1 MNSPQQTV
9 TSLALVRSEINKRE
23 LSTLV
28 DHPFVIG
35 QLSTYFGNSE
45 KANSIIKQ
53 FKINY
58 MVLVSDPD
66 IKKTLAG
73 CDHFSM
79 VQSLIALSK
88 DNLSLLPSDQESCI
102 VKFGGKVKGIPMW
115 RGKLKRMQEKGVV
128 RYINYFEIRYSSD
141 GFIDKGNGK
150 FVHHKKKIIPEF
162 CLTTNNI
169 KTFPL
174 EDGTIWTFN
183 NSNAKLILKKVSLI
197 KIGDIISDP
206 EGNKHPVTKI
216 SYEPNMLEVLME
228 VIMPDG
234 RIRYK
239 RVDASNVTK
248 RQAKSKMPNIWKEW
262 PEEMWKKTAIGI
274 FEGEIG
280 VRTLQFAEHI
290 EEEEEE
296 DDDNQQEESEQE
308 QPQESNAP
316 EEVTEAQV
324 IEEQDILLRS
334 RLDEL
339 KESLGQIT
347 KDRLELTI
355 DSLNNEQLQA
365 SIDEIQKWL
374 DGKNKPEPKNDS
386 PI

>member
-45 KANSIIKQ
+45 KAISIIKQ

-66 IKKTLAG
+66 IKKTLEG

-88 DNLSLLPSDQESCI
+88 DNLSINPSDKESCI
-102 VKFGGKVKGIPMW
+102 VKFGGKAVAIPMW
-115 RGKLKRMQEKGVV
+115 RGKVKRMQEKGII

-150 FVHHKKKIIPEF
+150 FVHYKKEIIPEF
-162 CLTTNNI
+162 CLTVNNI
-169 KTFPL
+169 KTFPS
-174 EDGTIWTFN
+174 ENGTILTFN
-183 NSNAKLILKKVSLI
+183 ELNAKPTLKKVSLI
-197 KIGDIISDP
+197 KTGDIISDIK
-206 EGNKHPVTKI
+206 GNKHPVTKI

-234 RIRYK
+234 RPRYK
-239 RVDASNVTK
+239 RVSNASILK
-248 RQAKSKMPNIWKEW
+248 RQAKSKMQNIWNEW

-274 FEGEIG
+274 FENEIG
-280 VRTLQFAEHI
+280 VRTPQFAEHI

-296 DDDNQQEESEQE
+296 FEQE
-308 QPQESNAP
+308 QTQESNVTDVTTP
-316 EEVTEAQV
+316 EEVTEAEV

-334 RLDEL
+334 KLDEL
-339 KESLGQIT
+339 KEQLGQVT
-347 KDRLELTI
+347 RDRLELTI

-365 SIDEIQKWL
+365 SINGIQEWL
-374 DGKNKPEPKNDS
+374 DGKSNPEPKNDS